1 MTKSWENDES
11 RRADEKFGK
20 WWNPRTWW
28 KVWKVMKVD
37 NLMKSLESDES
48 WQPDEKFGK
57 WWNSTTWW
65 KVGKVMKSGK
75 TLKKMQ
81 FASRSFFST
90 FFCTSEFCPKVVL
103 WFWGDLFWQAKAT
116 EELFGKTRMKMI
128 WTSNQIKRKLWT
140 KQSYKPPISTS
151 NIAQDHFA
159 FYFWMLLSRPQV
171 WIKPQMQTLQEVG
184 ELLWSVPIFTS
195 IDVQKRSRKISLYK

>member
-1 MTKSWENDES
+1 MQSLENDEVKE
-11 RRADEKFGK
+11 ADEKFGK
-20 WWNPRTWW
+20 WWKSATWW

-90 FFCTSEFCPKVVL
+90 FF
-103 WFWGDLFWQAKAT
+103 
-116 EELFGKTRMKMI
+116 
-128 WTSNQIKRKLWT
+128 
-140 KQSYKPPISTS
+140 
-151 NIAQDHFA
+151 
-159 FYFWMLLSRPQV
+159 
-171 WIKPQMQTLQEVG
+171 
-184 ELLWSVPIFTS
+184 
-195 IDVQKRSRKISLYK
+195 LYKRILPKSCSFEVTYFDKQKQQKNCLEKREWKWFEQATRLRGNFEPNNRTSPQYQQAILHRTILLFTFECFWVDHKSE

>member
-1 MTKSWENDES
+1 
-11 RRADEKFGK
+11 
-20 WWNPRTWW
+20 
-28 KVWKVMKVD
+28 MKVG

-48 WQPDEKFGK
+48 RQPDEKFGK

-75 TLKKMQ
+75 TLEKCNLLHGL
-81 FASRSFFST
+81 SFRH
-90 FFCTSEFCPKVVL
+90 FFEVTYFDKQKQQKNCLEKREWKWFEQATRLRGNFEPNNCTS
-103 WFWGDLFWQAKAT
+103 
-116 EELFGKTRMKMI
+116 
-128 WTSNQIKRKLWT
+128 S
-140 KQSYKPPISTS
+140 PISTS
-151 NIAQDHFA
+151 NIAQYHFA

-184 ELLWSVPIFTS
+184 ELLWNVPIFTS

>member
-1 MTKSWENDES
+1 
-11 RRADEKFGK
+11 
-20 WWNPRTWW
+20 
-28 KVWKVMKVD
+28 MKVG

-48 WQPDEKFGK
+48 RQPDEKFGK

-75 TLKKMQ
+75 TLEKCNLLHGLSFRHFFVQ
-81 FASRSFFST
+81 ENFAQKLFFEFEVT
-90 FFCTSEFCPKVVL
+90 YFEKQKQQKNCLEKREWKWFEEATRLRGNFEPNNCT
-103 WFWGDLFWQAKAT
+103 
-116 EELFGKTRMKMI
+116 R
-128 WTSNQIKRKLWT
+128 
-140 KQSYKPPISTS
+140 PPISTS
-151 NIAQDHFA
+151 NIAQYHFA

-184 ELLWSVPIFTS
+184 ELLWNVPIFTS